1 MAAGAEDSGAKSGKS
16 VSADRSARKLLTS
29 SSKSRSGGGSGGSRG
44 SQVVSLQRQHG
55 GGVGRRT
62 RQGAGPREA
71 DLAVQTLDVE
81 RVLRWVWFSC
91 WVWVSCGMWG

>member
-1 MAAGAEDSGAKSGKS
+1 MAAGGDESGAKGGKG
-16 VSADRSARKLLTS
+16 VAADRSARRLMTAS
-29 SSKSRSGGGSGGSRG
+29 SRSRSGVVGGGSKG

-81 RVLRWVWFSC
+81 RVLRWVWVRRGC
-91 WVWVSCGMWG
+91 RCVG